1 MANNGTAFIE
11 EIYGQTYQL
20 GLVETQDQFSQ
31 KICGKSPRW
40 YSVVVSNSREP
51 SVSSLWNMAANLN
64 KIGSAERSRNTKR
77 VILEL
82 HNKVMAKLQDKTIH
96 YEV

>member
-1 MANNGTAFIE
+1 
-11 EIYGQTYQL
+11 
-20 GLVETQDQFSQ
+20 
-31 KICGKSPRW
+31 
-40 YSVVVSNSREP
+40 
-51 SVSSLWNMAANLN
+51 MAANLN

-82 HNKVMAKLQDKTIH
+82 HDKVMAKLQDKTIH